1 MLVRKLFHIFLL
13 AHLLTFTSACQENPN
28 HIDSDVRTGHKR
40 SLGDSLNEESLS
52 PSCKTFVD
60 HVKWQSTQ
68 DVAYD
73 PSYFTIS
80 YPNGDVPANKGV
92 CVDVPIRGLR
102 TIGIDLQKLVHED
115 ILRSQNSYRIT
126 RIDKNIDHRRCTNL
140 IVYFKRKNQTVPVSD
155 QEEDYHPGDLVFWD
169 IARGHVGVVSDVKVP
184 GTQRYYMVHNICCG
198 PKMEDFLFA
207 APIVCHVPFEK
218 IK

>member
-1 MLVRKLFHIFLL
+1 MCVRKLFHIFLA
-13 AHLLTFTSACQENPN
+13 AHLLTFTSACQENP
-28 HIDSDVRTGHKR
+28 DQTVSDTFETKQAAA
-40 SLGDSLNEESLS
+40 DSLSQENLS

-68 DVAYD
+68 DVTYD
-73 PSYFTIS
+73 PSYFTIP

-92 CVDVPIRGLR
+92 CVDIPIRGLR
-102 TIGIDLQKLVHED
+102 TIGLDLQKLVHED
-115 ILRSQNSYRIT
+115 ILRSQSAYRIT

-155 QEEDYHPGDLVFWD
+155 KEEDYHPGDLVFWD

-207 APIVCHVPFEK
+207 APIVCHVPFDK
-218 IK
+218 IKQ

>member
-1 MLVRKLFHIFLL
+1 MMRRKFTLVLLSIHILS
-13 AHLLTFTSACQENPN
+13 FTTACQETPPKQVY
-28 HIDSDVRTGHKR
+28 SPPQREKPT
-40 SLGDSLNEESLS
+40 DSLVKLNLS
-52 PSCKTFVD
+52 ETCQSVVN

-68 DVAYD
+68 DVTYD

-102 TIGIDLQKLVHED
+102 SIGIDLQKLVHED
-115 ILRSQNSYRIT
+115 ILNAPSAYRIS
-126 RIDKNIDHRRCTNL
+126 RADKNIDHRRCTNL
-140 IVYFKRKNQTVPVSD
+140 IVYFKRKNQTVPVSSN
-155 QEEDYHPGDLVFWD
+155 EENYKPGELVFWD
-169 IARGHVGVVSDVKVP
+169 IARGHVGVVSDVRVP
-184 GTQRYYMVHNICCG
+184 GTNRFYMIHNICCG